1 MKKTIVKILTMA
13 LCLVFSMAA
22 FGGCYSG
29 GGGGGNNNEVPDQV
43 DTSDR
48 SGWVERNLADPSTFL
63 NKTLNIM

>member
-43 DTSDR
+43 DTSD
-48 SGWVERNLADPSTFL
+48 
-63 NKTLNIM
+63 